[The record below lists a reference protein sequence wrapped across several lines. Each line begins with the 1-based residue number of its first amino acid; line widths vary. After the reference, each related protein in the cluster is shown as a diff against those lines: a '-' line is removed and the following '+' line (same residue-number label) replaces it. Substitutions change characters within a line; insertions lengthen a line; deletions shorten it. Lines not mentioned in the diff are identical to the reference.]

1 MFNLLLIRGG
11 IKGGFPLSIIGKRG
25 EGYQHNQHKPQEQGK
40 EKGRER
46 EGKRRRRERAESRGA
61 KVEKVAEKIFF
72 FAKVRKK
79 NMTFRLGGAVH
90 IAYNNPQPLYI

>member
-1 MFNLLLIRGG
+1 MFNILLIRGG

-46 EGKRRRRERAESRGA
+46 EGKRRRGRGQRAEGQ
-61 KVEKVAEKIFF
+61 KLKKLQKKIFF
-72 FAKVRKK
+72 CKSQKK
-79 NMTFRLGGAVH
+79 KYDFSIRGCS
-90 IAYNNPQPLYI
+90 AYSI